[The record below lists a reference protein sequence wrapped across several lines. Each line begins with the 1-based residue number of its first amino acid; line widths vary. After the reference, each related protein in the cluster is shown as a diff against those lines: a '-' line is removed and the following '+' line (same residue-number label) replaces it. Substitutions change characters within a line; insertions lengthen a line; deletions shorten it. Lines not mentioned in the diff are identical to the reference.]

1 MTERQRAGWLD
12 VIASLLLV
20 FLNVGLYR
28 KVVWLWWTYDD
39 PNNLR
44 MVMTHRLADPFINRA
59 VWPQQLFTPLM
70 LTAFS
75 GEIASFGL
83 DTVKWYAMQ
92 VAFACAATIA
102 VYAALRVAFAGEGAG
117 APLRAFVAAALFAAG
132 VPMCSVVVQL
142 STVHYFVAIIFA
154 SLAMIA
160 YVVSVRRSSVLL
172 AIVSVLFYLAAML
185 AKEVAVP
192 LPLLLFFLPPRR
204 PKYTIGHWLALA
216 LYLVW
221 RRVVIGT
228 FLGAYSWVILPQQWP
243 KLLLMLPWRVIRAM
257 AGVNLKLGLLLLAL
271 MAVGIVLAAMQN
283 RRALLL
289 VIVAAIVVLG
299 PLLPLAKEVNRRYV
313 LVPWL
318 AWSIA
323 FVAGAKQRKILLV
336 AAPLLLVVVN
346 RQEWASEFAT
356 RLRMSNEARFMVDMP
371 PNGLI
376 GHLATPPATMREL
389 NWVKIEQLHRPA
401 GASWF
406 YDDFYLCSHDLN
418 GKRVWIYDVPTRS
431 IVEITSRVPEVTKRY
446 CGSIRND
453 VPLSVRFRFADP
465 AFFWDLGPYTRG
477 KYTGVLAEGV
487 EAFEIPAKEALNIP
501 GTTSLP
507 IRIRYD
513 SPDGWTTYS
522 PGFVLDLKRQPNF
535 EWHR

>member
-1 MTERQRAGWLD
+1 
-12 VIASLLLV
+12 
-20 FLNVGLYR
+20 
-28 KVVWLWWTYDD
+28 
-39 PNNLR
+39 
-44 MVMTHRLADPFINRA
+44 
-59 VWPQQLFTPLM
+59 
-70 LTAFS
+70 
-75 GEIASFGL
+75 
-83 DTVKWYAMQ
+83 
-92 VAFACAATIA
+92 
-102 VYAALRVAFAGEGAG
+102 
-117 APLRAFVAAALFAAG
+117 
-132 VPMCSVVVQL
+132 
-142 STVHYFVAIIFA
+142 
-154 SLAMIA
+154 
-160 YVVSVRRSSVLL
+160 
-172 AIVSVLFYLAAML
+172 
-185 AKEVAVP
+185 
-192 LPLLLFFLPPRR
+192 
-204 PKYTIGHWLALA
+204 
-216 LYLVW
+216 
-221 RRVVIGT
+221 
-228 FLGAYSWVILPQQWP
+228 VILPRQWP

-283 RRALLL
+283 RRALQLT
-289 VIVAAIVVLG
+289 IVGAVVVMG

-323 FVAGAKQRKILLV
+323 FVAGARQRKILLV
-336 AAPLLLVVVN
+336 AAPLLLIVVN
-346 RQEWASEFAT
+346 RQEWSSEFAT

-371 PNGLI
+371 PNGLV

-389 NWVKIEQLHRPA
+389 NWVKIEQLRRPA

-406 YDDFYLCSHDLN
+406 YDDFYLCSHDLS
-418 GKRVWIYDVPTRS
+418 GKRVWIYDLPTRS
-431 IVEITSRVPEVTKRY
+431 IVEITSRVSEVTKHY

-453 VPLSVRFRFADP
+453 VPLSVCFRFVDP

-522 PGFVLDLKRQPNF
+522 PGFVLDLKRQPDF